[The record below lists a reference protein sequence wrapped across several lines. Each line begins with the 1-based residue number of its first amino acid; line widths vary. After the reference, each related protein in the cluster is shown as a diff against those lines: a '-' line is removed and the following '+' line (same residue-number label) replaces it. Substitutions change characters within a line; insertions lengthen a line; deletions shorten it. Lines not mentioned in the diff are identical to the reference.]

1 MERLHMNYLRD
12 LIYRLRA
19 GESERRIAA
28 DLGLSRGTVH
38 KYRTLA
44 EREGYLVAARALPDD
59 AALQVALGT
68 RPQPPCQPSTVAAYA
83 AMVAQLLDQGC
94 ELTAVFARLRDD
106 YGYTGSYSAI
116 RRYVHQQH
124 PAERRV
130 VMRVQ
135 STPGEEAQVDF
146 GSVGRLYDP
155 RQGRPRPAYVFVATL
170 GYSRHQYAE
179 LVFDQKIVTWLGLH
193 RRAFEFWGGVPRR
206 IVPDNLKAAV
216 SQVLVYDPVLGE
228 AYRRLAQH
236 YGFLISPTRPATPQ
250 HKGKVENGIHY
261 VQRNF
266 MAGQQFTDIDMANRR
281 LVAWI
286 REQAGTRNHGTTHQA
301 PLTLFTTYEQAALLA
316 LPTEPFTLCAVR
328 PVKVH
333 PDCHVVI
340 EGSYYSAPYR
350 YVGQTLDAYIGER
363 VIQLFCAQEL
373 LCTHERALQP
383 GEHHTRLE
391 HYPTEM
397 AEYVQRT
404 PAYCRQL
411 ATQIGPAT
419 LQVVQTLLADRP
431 LDRLRAVQAILRCE
445 QSVGPQRLEAACARA
460 LYFGDGTYRRIK
472 QILNAALDREPLPG
486 QTLDPAP
493 RPLGAH
499 PYVFARSSAEFFAP
513 SEVLEE
519 VQA

>member
-38 KYRTLA
+38 KYHTLA

-83 AMVAQLLDQGC
+83 ATVAQLLDQGC

-130 VMRVQ
+130 VMRVH

-236 YGFLISPTRPATPQ
+236 YGFLISPLARQRRSTRARW
-250 HKGKVENGIHY
+250 K
-261 VQRNF
+261 
-266 MAGQQFTDIDMANRR
+266 MASTMCSVTSWPGNSSPTSIWPI
-281 LVAWI
+281 VASS
-286 REQAGTRNHGTTHQA
+286 RGSAS
-301 PLTLFTTYEQAALLA
+301 
-316 LPTEPFTLCAVR
+316 R
-328 PVKVH
+328 P
-333 PDCHVVI
+333 
-340 EGSYYSAPYR
+340 
-350 YVGQTLDAYIGER
+350 
-363 VIQLFCAQEL
+363 
-373 LCTHERALQP
+373 
-383 GEHHTRLE
+383 
-391 HYPTEM
+391 
-397 AEYVQRT
+397 
-404 PAYCRQL
+404 
-411 ATQIGPAT
+411 GPAT
-419 LQVVQTLLADRP
+419 TAP
-431 LDRLRAVQAILRCE
+431 PI
-445 QSVGPQRLEAACARA
+445 
-460 LYFGDGTYRRIK
+460 RR
-472 QILNAALDREPLPG
+472 R
-486 QTLDPAP
+486 
-493 RPLGAH
+493 
-499 PYVFARSSAEFFAP
+499 
-513 SEVLEE
+513 
-519 VQA
+519 